1 MADWSWNY
9 SWGWVNTIA
18 PVTHNIWHIRH
29 IWHNILHIWHIGH
42 NIYGFMLITHVL
54 PQSLLSSNTWRNEMV
69 QRDATCLQ
77 GRKELEQSSWW
88 HTFTDHQE
96 SFPVVKH
103 CIKVSTLRLFSCQ
116 LARVNL
122 GKTPTFCYVFQ
133 IFAIFYEGLEILG
146 IFWGQV
152 LWYWNEPGGHGAV
165 PSPGSNSHTSLTGAW
180 KRLESNPGE
189 EEKITWGGRIA
200 RGWGRDDRGG
210 CCDWEFYLLMWWLL
224 VILLCEINIL
234 LWEYGKKMIKV

>member
-1 MADWSWNY
+1 MAGWSWNW

-88 HTFTDHQE
+88 HTFTDHQDC
-96 SFPVVKH
+96 FPVVKH
-103 CIKVSTLRLFSCQ
+103 YIKVTFQHWDFLAALANWLEPIWEKLPHFSMFFNFLRYFM
-116 LARVNL
+116 
-122 GKTPTFCYVFQ
+122 
-133 IFAIFYEGLEILG
+133 
-146 IFWGQV
+146 
-152 LWYWNEPGGHGAV
+152 
-165 PSPGSNSHTSLTGAW
+165 
-180 KRLESNPGE
+180 
-189 EEKITWGGRIA
+189 
-200 RGWGRDDRGG
+200 RG
-210 CCDWEFYLLMWWLL
+210 
-224 VILLCEINIL
+224 
-234 LWEYGKKMIKV
+234 